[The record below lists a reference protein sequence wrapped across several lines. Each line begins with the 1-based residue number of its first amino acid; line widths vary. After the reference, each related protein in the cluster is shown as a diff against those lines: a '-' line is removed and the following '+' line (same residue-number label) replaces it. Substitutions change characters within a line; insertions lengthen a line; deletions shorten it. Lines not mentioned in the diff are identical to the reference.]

1 SVLPATATATLV
13 IDSRCQLGEGIV
25 WDARAQRLYWTDIL
39 SSRLWMHAPASGETH
54 HWELP
59 EPLGCLALCEDGRLL
74 LALAKS
80 IRIADA
86 PVPGAPLALETLCAL
101 EPDLGASTRSNDGRC
116 DRHGNFVFG
125 TKDETGADPPLGR
138 FYQFSAAHGLRPLPL
153 APGAVPNSICFSP
166 DGATMC
172 WRGAGPHSSRRGPAG
187 ATVHWSDRAR
197 PRILCGGYDPERA
210 SVANVRV
217 FAETRDG
224 RAPDGATVDAA
235 GGLGNA
241 HWDGGCVVRHAP
253 DGEVDRVI
261 AIPEGRPTCCA
272 IGGDRFDTLYVT
284 TARDELDDATLA
296 AMPAAGGVFALALGA
311 GSGIAEPRFRPA

>member
-1 SVLPATATATLV
+1 MGAVNVATAELAV
-13 IDSRCQLGEGIV
+13 DSRCRLGEGIV
-25 WDARAQRLYWTDIL
+25 WDARLGCLYWTDIL
-39 SSRLWMHAPASGETH
+39 SARLWMHVPATGQTH
-54 HWELP
+54 HWDLP

-80 IRIADA
+80 IRLAAA
-86 PVPGAPLALETLCAL
+86 PVPGASLALETLCAL
-101 EPDLGASTRSNDGRC
+101 EPELGASTRSNDGHC

-153 APGAVPNSICFSP
+153 PAAAVPNSICFSP
-166 DGATMC
+166 DGATMYWC
-172 WRGAGPHSSRRGPAG
+172 DTAQ
-187 ATVHWSDRAR
+187 
-197 PRILCGGYDPERA
+197 PRILRGDYDPVRA
-210 SVANVRV
+210 SVSNVRV

-224 RAPDGATVDAA
+224 RAPDGSTVDAA
-235 GGLGNA
+235 GGLWNA
-241 HWDGGCVVRHAP
+241 HWDGGCVVRHRP

-296 AMPAAGGVFALALGA
+296 AMPTAGGVFALALDA